1 MNTLSA
7 PDEPGE
13 IELTDTDILDAMRE
27 IPGYLDITTADFR
40 AIYHLAH
47 RHALDRLL
55 RGITVSRLMRTEV
68 HPLVPDIRLADAI
81 PLFVQQGL
89 KTLPVVDP
97 ANRVLGILTE
107 TDILRAL
114 GAANFLA
121 LLMRLMAEPGPLG
134 TEPQERLA
142 GELMTAPA
150 VTVPLEAGIRQV
162 LAAFAAHPGRG
173 MPVVREDGRLAGLLL
188 RKDFIRACSLEG
200 PA

>member
-1 MNTLSA
+1 MNMLSA

-40 AIYHLAH
+40 AIYHLVH
-47 RHALDRLL
+47 RHALDRLM

-81 PLFVQQGL
+81 PLFVQQEL

-121 LLMRLMAEPGPLG
+121 LLVRLMAEPGPIG

-150 VTVPLEAGIRQV
+150 VTVPLDAGIRQV

-173 MPVVREDGRLAGLLL
+173 MPVVGEDGRLAGLLL